1 VQKACQSAGAP
12 LNPDEATVSRKQ
24 PGCGNTLRL
33 LAAVTIWLAGASCAL
48 AQPSL
53 LDQLFERHVRV
64 KAAVGAGVLHVL
76 YQRKADPQASP
87 TTCYRRYVPGKGW
100 LKEEVLDIAHNCV
113 AFFDGGLYV
122 FRDDGYTVY
131 KTGDWRQPSLF
142 GEGGAST
149 WEARQWPFEW
159 APKAACVLGNALL
172 AFGTKEGAGTLRVAA
187 VEEGGPRDL
196 EAPLSRPARF
206 TDITAI
212 PDGEDAM
219 VFWHESTGEN
229 GPTELWGAA
238 FDGSRW
244 QEPHHVP
251 VPYARNDYAA
261 AFYDRSL
268 WVFAKPRGERVR
280 RSRPIVSLRW
290 VEDKWSEPT
299 AVERALDPKFD
310 WTLDISAT
318 AFEGTLYLFRACK
331 NRVVAHRLSEGKW
344 LEPLT
349 LIELSPWPTL
359 LFWWLFG
366 NVVACLVLL
375 PALALV
381 AFATR
386 DRPRPTLSVGE
397 LELRMASW
405 PRRVAAQLV
414 DVVATLL
421 LCSLIGS
428 WLGLAD
434 GRVAMESEYLAP
446 SVALYSGVYLAYFLL
461 GEGLSG
467 QSLGKWVMRIAVIT
481 TGGRRAR
488 LARIALRN
496 LLRPWPFLVPA
507 AYLIGSIVLLLSRG
521 NQRLGDMAAGT
532 CVVELP
538 PPVMPERRP

>member
-1 VQKACQSAGAP
+1 MAASTCKLP
-12 LNPDEATVSRKQ
+12 
-24 PGCGNTLRL
+24 PGRPT
-33 LAAVTIWLAGASCAL
+33 AAVVWVVASCAL

-76 YQRKADPQASP
+76 YQRKADPKATP
-87 TTCYRRYVPGKGW
+87 ATCYRRLVPGKGW

-113 AFFDGGLYV
+113 VFFKGGLYV

-131 KTGDWRQPSLF
+131 RTADWRQPSLF
-142 GEGGAST
+142 AGGGESK
-149 WEARQWPFEW
+149 WEARQWPLDW
-159 APKAACVLGNALL
+159 APKAACALGDTLL
-172 AFGTKEGAGTLRVAA
+172 AFGTKAGSAKLHVAA
-187 VEEGGPRDL
+187 IGEEGPKDL
-196 EAPLSRPARF
+196 GVSLTRPMAFSDVSAIAVGGEAL
-206 TDITAI
+206 
-212 PDGEDAM
+212 
-219 VFWHESTGEN
+219 VFWHESSGEN
-229 GPTELWGAA
+229 GPTGLWYAA

-244 QEPHHVP
+244 EPARRVP

-261 AFYDRSL
+261 AFYDGSL
-268 WVFAKPRGERVR
+268 WVFAKARGERVR
-280 RSRPIVSLRW
+280 PSRPIVFMRQTEGEW
-290 VEDKWSEPT
+290 VEP
-299 AVERALDPKFD
+299 AVVERALDPKFD
-310 WTLDISAT
+310 WTLDIAAAS
-318 AFEGTLYLFRACK
+318 FEETLYLFRACK
-331 NRVVAHRLSEGKW
+331 NRVVAHRLSGGKW
-344 LEPLT
+344 LGPLP
-349 LIELSPWPTL
+349 LIELSPWPTV

-381 AFATR
+381 AFAVR
-386 DRPRPTLSVGE
+386 NRPRPTVMVGE
-397 LELRMASW
+397 LELRTASW

-414 DVVATLL
+414 DIVATVL

-434 GRVAMESEYLAP
+434 GRVAMESEYLPA
-446 SVALYSGVYLAYFLL
+446 SVALYSGVYFVYYLL

-488 LARIALRN
+488 LARISLRN

-507 AYLIGSIVLLLSRG
+507 AYLVGSIVLLLSRG
-521 NQRLGDMAAGT
+521 SQRLGDMAAGT

-538 PPVMPERRP
+538 PPVRPERRS

>member
-1 VQKACQSAGAP
+1 MVASISRAKFGPSVAAFLLCVAVGSAG
-12 LNPDEATVSRKQ
+12 
-24 PGCGNTLRL
+24 
-33 LAAVTIWLAGASCAL
+33 

-64 KAAVGAGVLHVL
+64 KAAVGGGVLHLL

-100 LKEEVLDIAHNCV
+100 LKEEVLEIAHNCV

-196 EAPLSRPARF
+196 EAPLSRPAHF

-212 PDGEDAM
+212 PDGQEAM
-219 VFWHESTGEN
+219 VFWHESNGEN
-229 GPTELWGAA
+229 GPTELWGAS

-244 QEPHHVP
+244 GGPHHVP

-261 AFYDRSL
+261 TFYDGSL

-280 RSRPIVSLRW
+280 PSRPIVFLRR

-299 AVERALDPKFD
+299 TLVGAEDLKFD
-310 WTLDISAT
+310 WTLDISAA

-331 NRVVAHRLSEGKW
+331 NRVVAHRWSEGRW
-344 LEPLT
+344 LEPVT
-349 LIELSPWPTL
+349 LIELSPWPAAF
-359 LFWWLFG
+359 FWWLLG
-366 NVVACLVLL
+366 NVAGSLVLL

-386 DRPRPTLSVGE
+386 RRPRPTMMAGGV
-397 LELRMASW
+397 ELRVASW

-414 DVVATLL
+414 DIVASIL

-434 GRVAMESEYLAP
+434 ERAAMESEYLLA
-446 SVALYSGVYLAYFLL
+446 SVALYSGVYFAYFLL
-461 GEGLSG
+461 SEGLSG
-467 QSLGKWVMRIAVIT
+467 QSLGKWVMRIGVISSS
-481 TGGRRAR
+481 GRRASLVR
-488 LARIALRN
+488 VALRN
-496 LLRPWPFLVPA
+496 LLRPWPFLVPT
-507 AYLIGSIVLLLSRG
+507 AYLVGSIVLLLTPL
-521 NQRLGDMAAGT
+521 NQRLGDLLAGT

-538 PPVMPERRP
+538 PPPVRAAR